1 MPDLALL
8 RAQLR
13 NQMRAL
19 EGLPSLTAGAGA
31 ASAPL
36 GVAAIDDCLP
46 WGGLPLG
53 GLHEIRPERS
63 AAPGAALGFAAC
75 LLGRV
80 ARERRGKLL
89 WLTLSDQLYPAGLAG
104 LGVPTER
111 LLVVRPT
118 RMADLLWAA
127 EEGLRCKGVAG
138 VLAELEGADF
148 KSARRLSLAAR
159 GSGVPALLFN
169 QKENLGAVLT
179 RWQVGPAASEASVG
193 LGPWRWRIALARCR
207 GLATSEA
214 DQALKWVVEAKHA
227 KGGFSLVAL
236 SGDRS
241 SEEDARGRR
250 AG

>member
-1 MPDLALL
+1 MPDLAQL
-8 RAQLR
+8 RAR
-13 NQMRAL
+13 ISAL

-31 ASAPL
+31 AAAPL

-75 LLGRV
+75 LLGRA
-80 ARERRGKLL
+80 ARERRGRLL
-89 WLTLSDQLYPAGLAG
+89 WLTLSDHLYPAGLAG

-118 RMADLLWAA
+118 RQADLLWAA

-148 KSARRLSLAAR
+148 KMARRLSLAAR
-159 GSGVPALLFN
+159 GSGVPGLLFN
-169 QKENLGAVLT
+169 RGATLGAVLT
-179 RWQVGPAASEASVG
+179 RWQVAPAASEASVG
-193 LGPWRWRIALARCR
+193 VGSWRWRVGLTRCR
-207 GLATSEA
+207 GMAMSIDDRTLR
-214 DQALKWVVEAKHA
+214 WVVEAKHA
-227 KGGFSLVAL
+227 QGGFNLVAL

-241 SEEDARGRR
+241 SGQDAGSRR

>member
-1 MPDLALL
+1 MPDLAQL
-8 RAQLR
+8 RAR
-13 NQMRAL
+13 ISAL

-31 ASAPL
+31 AAAPL

-53 GLHEIRPERS
+53 GLHEIRPER
-63 AAPGAALGFAAC
+63 AAAHGVVPGAALGFAAC
-75 LLGRV
+75 LLGR
-80 ARERRGKLL
+80 AGYARRGRLL
-89 WLTLSDQLYPAGLAG
+89 WLTLSDHLYPAGLAG

-118 RMADLLWAA
+118 RQADLLWAA

-138 VLAELEGADF
+138 VLAEVNGADF
-148 KSARRLSLAAR
+148 KVARRLSLAAR
-159 GSGVPALLFN
+159 GSGVPALLYN
-169 QKENLGAVLT
+169 QGDHVGAVLT
-179 RWQVGPAASEASVG
+179 RWQVAPAASDATVG
-193 LGPWRWRIALARCR
+193 VGPWRWRIGLTRCR
-207 GLATSEA
+207 GMATSIE
-214 DQALKWVVEAKHA
+214 DQTLRWVVEAKHA

-241 SEEDARGRR
+241 SEEIARARR